1 MDADAIGDSNLSRSA
16 RTSRAVVVLEEEYG
30 CDSRAR
36 FRFRFGTLRTRRR
49 WDRRESLARREGEIW
64 AISRGFD

>member
-16 RTSRAVVVLEEEYG
+16 RTSRAVEEEYGEYG

-36 FRFRFGTLRTRRR
+36 FWFRNRN
-49 WDRRESLARREGEIW
+49 A
-64 AISRGFD
+64 